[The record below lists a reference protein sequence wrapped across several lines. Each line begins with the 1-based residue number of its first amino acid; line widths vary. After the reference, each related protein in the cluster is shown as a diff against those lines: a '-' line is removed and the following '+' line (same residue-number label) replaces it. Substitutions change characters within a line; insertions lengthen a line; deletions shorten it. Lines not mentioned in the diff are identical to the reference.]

1 MEKRTHMEV
10 EIKIPINNAD
20 EIREKI
26 LSKGGKIKR
35 EKHFESNYLFDY
47 LDRSLSAQG
56 FLLRVRDLP
65 EGALLTFKGKVVTH
79 EKYKTRP
86 EAETICLDK
95 QAIKTILHSIGL
107 KIYFRYEKYREEYI
121 LNDALVCIDQL
132 PFGYYLE
139 IEGEEENIEK
149 VTEILE
155 LDKNLFSKKSYA
167 AIFAEICREAGKAF
181 TDILFSPQDEK

>member
-95 QAIKTILHSIGL
+95 EALKT
-107 KIYFRYEKYREEYI
+107 REEYI